1 MEQEERELWVGS
13 YVVPT
18 GAGSESVMVVA
29 MEVGGV
35 LSSRPRV
42 VLILNKEQ
50 LYRAEGSI

>member
-35 LSSRPRV
+35 LSNRPRV